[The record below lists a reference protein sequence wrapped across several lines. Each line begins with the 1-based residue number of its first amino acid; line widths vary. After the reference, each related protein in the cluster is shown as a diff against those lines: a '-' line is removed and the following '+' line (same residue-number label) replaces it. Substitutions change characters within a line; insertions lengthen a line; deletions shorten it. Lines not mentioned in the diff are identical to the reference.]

1 MKRQEYLEK
10 LRAEHRM
17 RGFKNLIYIDETGFD
32 APCYRDMGWV
42 TKGQKILG
50 LVSGKR
56 KRRTNLIMAQR
67 HNASGRQKKWLAP
80 ILFEGSCTAALV
92 ETWIER
98 CLMKKLDEPT
108 IIVMDNAS
116 FHKHKRIQKF
126 VAPAYHMVIP
136 LPPYSPDFNPIEKT
150 FGAMKKRRKSIPQNT
165 TIDQLI
171 LSYNSMK

>member
-17 RGFKNLIYIDETGFD
+17 MGFKNLIYIDETGFD
-32 APCYRDMGWV
+32 ANCYRDSGWV
-42 TKGQKILG
+42 QKGSTILG

-56 KRRTNLIMAQR
+56 KCRTNLIMAQR
-67 HNASGRQKKWLAP
+67 HNASGCKKEWLAP
-80 ILFEGSCTAALV
+80 MIFEGSCTAVLV
-92 ETWIER
+92 ETWIR
-98 CLMKKLDEPT
+98 DHLMKELHEPT

-116 FHKHKRIQKF
+116 FHNHKRIQDI

-150 FGAMKKRRKSIPQNT
+150 FGAMKKRRKSMPQET

-171 LSYNSMK
+171 LSYN